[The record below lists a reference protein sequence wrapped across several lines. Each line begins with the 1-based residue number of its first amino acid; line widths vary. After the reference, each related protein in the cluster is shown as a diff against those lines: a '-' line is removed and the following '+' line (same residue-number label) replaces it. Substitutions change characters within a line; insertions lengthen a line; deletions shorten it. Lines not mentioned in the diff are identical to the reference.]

1 MSADLQRSLTSEG
14 NIHPHDQCIIHDL
27 VNSLR
32 PFPLRTANFHGEV
45 GVNTGWDAIAPGV
58 DALMQEFDG

>member
-1 MSADLQRSLTSEG
+1 MGALLQRSLDSGEV
-14 NIHPHDQCIIHDL
+14 IDLQYQYVIYIHDL

-45 GVNTGWDAIAPGV
+45 GVNTGWDAIASSL
-58 DALMQEFDG
+58 D